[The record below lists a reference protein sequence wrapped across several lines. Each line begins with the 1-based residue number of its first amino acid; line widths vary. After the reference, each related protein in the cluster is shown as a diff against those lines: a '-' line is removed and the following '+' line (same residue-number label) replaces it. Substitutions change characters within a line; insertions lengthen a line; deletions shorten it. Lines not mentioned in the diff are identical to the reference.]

1 MSQYTRIEVV
11 QTMGKIKIIPL
22 FYHSDLKIAK
32 QVIRACYDGGAR
44 VFEFTNRGDHAHELF
59 SELIKWS
66 NIELP
71 EMIIGIG
78 SIVDPGTASLFIQSG
93 ANFIVS
99 PILNSEIAKVCNR
112 RKIAWIP
119 GCATLSEINYA
130 EELGAEIV
138 KIFPASQIGGPNF
151 IKSIKAPCPWTNIM
165 PSGGVTIEESNIKK
179 WFTAG
184 AYCIGIGSN
193 LMIKN
198 KEENLDYPTIAKT
211 MKQCILFANN
221 NS

>member
-130 EELGAEIV
+130 EELCAEIV

-179 WFTAG
+179 WFAAG

-198 KEENLDYPTIAKT
+198 KEENFDYPTIAKT